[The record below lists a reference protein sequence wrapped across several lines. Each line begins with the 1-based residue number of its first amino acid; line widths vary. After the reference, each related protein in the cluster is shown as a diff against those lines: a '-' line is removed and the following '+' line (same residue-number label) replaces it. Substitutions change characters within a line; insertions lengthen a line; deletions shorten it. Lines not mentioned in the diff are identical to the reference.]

1 MTERVSTPN
10 NMKSKRTY
18 RIFAGILRFTR
29 RKPLGAISAL
39 IFVIAIFVALLS
51 PWITPY
57 DPIDADIPVRLTA
70 PSAEYLLGT
79 DHLGRDVLSR
89 IIEGTRVALLVGAGA
104 TFLGITL
111 GLIIGVVSAYAG
123 GRTDMYIQRLMDVWM
138 AFPSLIL
145 ALAIMAVLG
154 SSIFNVILAI
164 ALSSIPR
171 ANRVVRSVALTVKS
185 FQFVEAARAVGASP
199 RRIVF
204 RHILPNCLASYLILF
219 TSMLGGAILIEA
231 SLSFLGL
238 GVPPPAPS
246 WGRSLSEAMNFLYSS
261 YWLAVF
267 PGVAISVLVFSANMF
282 GDALRDVWDPRLKQ
296 M

>member
-1 MTERVSTPN
+1 M
-10 NMKSKRTY
+10 
-18 RIFAGILRFTR
+18 
-29 RKPLGAISAL
+29 
-39 IFVIAIFVALLS
+39 ALLS